1 MEKKGNAV
9 NLLTL
14 PFWNSLIIFF
24 NLILVLGR
32 GFCFVSVKSRVK
44 FLKFSKMFKMSACL
58 VFQRPKMLHPRL
70 SSPLLLWKCPLFLK
84 VLILLIIPPYSDE
97 CAPSQGKVL
106 ERDFFLWNGFYS
118 SLDFDKSVL
127 KGNCGV
133 AEILLWRSQKADCN
147 V

>member
-58 VFQRPKMLHPRL
+58 VFQRPNVTSQAFIT
-70 SSPLLLWKCPLFLK
+70 SSIMEVSTFPEGAD
-84 VLILLIIPPYSDE
+84 S
-97 CAPSQGKVL
+97 SHH
-106 ERDFFLWNGFYS
+106 S
-118 SLDFDKSVL
+118 SLF
-127 KGNCGV
+127 
-133 AEILLWRSQKADCN
+133 
-147 V
+147 